1 MPLSNNYVLPN
12 TPPSPTELWWNSLW
26 LLNLLYS
33 GVYPEFDTQPVNS
46 VALAEDECLYSYWLL
61 RLSTFICHFSFFFTF
76 FFTFFP
82 AFFPFDFLPSIFSS
96 FLLFSLYS
104 FRVFVFLPSPLAFS
118 FSFPSFF
125 LLYLLSFFFVTVPVC
140 QIVNKISMLNVY
152 IL

>member
-12 TPPSPTELWWNSLW
+12 TPSSPTELWWNSLW

-82 AFFPFDFLPSIFSS
+82 AFFLSISFPQY
-96 FLLFSLYS
+96 FLLSCC
-104 FRVFVFLPSPLAFS
+104 FRYIPFVFS
-118 FSFPSFF
+118 FSFPLPSLSLSPF
-125 LLYLLSFFFVTVPVC
+125 LLSFFFTFFLSFLWQCQFVKLSTRLVC
-140 QIVNKISMLNVY
+140 
-152 IL
+152 